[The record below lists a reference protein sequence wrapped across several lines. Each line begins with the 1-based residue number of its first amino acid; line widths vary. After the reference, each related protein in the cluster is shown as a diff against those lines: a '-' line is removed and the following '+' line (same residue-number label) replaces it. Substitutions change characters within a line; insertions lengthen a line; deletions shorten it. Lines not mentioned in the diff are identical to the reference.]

1 MNNCLLADIG
11 GTRARFALLAGSQI
25 GPVELVMTGAY
36 ASATDAIRHFLNRQH
51 NAANVDSAVLAC
63 AGPVEGGRC
72 ALTNAPWVL
81 ENDDLKRTFRL
92 RTVNIVNDLEALA
105 WAIPDFASAD
115 IRSIG
120 HRNAVAAQPVAVI
133 APGTGLGVACFVPAG
148 EGASVMASEGGHAT
162 LAASDEREAA
172 LIEVLRRRFGHV
184 SAERVLSGAGL
195 LNLYGAVDDC
205 HGGGELHTPE
215 EVTRAAL
222 EGGSPRALEALN
234 VFCAFLGSVAG
245 NVALMFRAR
254 GGVLIA
260 GGIVP
265 RIVDHLPRTNFRE
278 RFESKGRLS
287 RYLASIPTGVVM
299 RPDPTFLGLKALAAQ
314 TCGDTPRAD
323 GAADDR

>member
-1 MNNCLLADIG
+1 MLADVG

-25 GPVELVMTGAY
+25 GPVESVMTGAY
-36 ASATDAIRHFLNRQH
+36 ASAADAIRHFLNRQH
-51 NAANVDSAVLAC
+51 NAGNVDGAVLAC

-81 ENDDLKRTFRL
+81 ETDELKRTFRL

-105 WAIPDFASAD
+105 WAIPDFTPAD
-115 IRSIG
+115 IRSVG
-120 HRNAVAAQPVAVI
+120 HHNAVAAQPVAVI

-148 EGASVMASEGGHAT
+148 ERASVMPSEGGHAT

-172 LIEVLRRRFGHV
+172 LIEILRRRFGHV
-184 SAERVLSGAGL
+184 SAERVLSGGGL
-195 LNLYGAVDDC
+195 LNLYAALDDW
-205 HGGGELHTPE
+205 HDGGELHTPE

-222 EGGSPRALEALN
+222 DGGSPRAREALD

-245 NVALMFRAR
+245 SVALMFRAR
-254 GGVLIA
+254 GGVLIG

-265 RIVDHLPRTNFRE
+265 RIVDHLPRTNFRA

-287 RYLASIPTGVVM
+287 RYLSGIPTGVIM
-299 RPDPTFLGLKALAAQ
+299 RPDPTFLGLKVLAER
-314 TCGDTPRAD
+314 TCSEVPAR
-323 GAADDR
+323 RRRRE